1 MAQIKIIKGN
11 LIHRGHFYP
20 PGAVV
25 EVDDATA
32 RNLASR
38 SGGEYELIG
47 ALNDVV
53 EAAAD
58 GEIVLPAAEPE
69 KAVKRTRK
77 RTAKK

>member
-1 MAQIKIIKGN
+1 MAKIKINKGN

-32 RNLASR
+32 KSLASR

-47 ALNDVV
+47 ALNDTV
-53 EAAAD
+53 EAD

-77 RTAKK
+77 KAAAK